1 MHELSIAQS
10 IIDIVDETLNGENA
24 KLLEISVEI
33 GELVAVVPES
43 LEFCY
48 NVITENTKYAGSKLE
63 IIILPLKSKCKNCK
77 KEFQIEKF
85 TFICPYCESNEL
97 DVLQGQELKIRHL
110 EVE

>member
-48 NVITENTKYAGSKLE
+48 NVITENTKYSGSKLD
-63 IIILPLKSKCKNCK
+63 ITILPLKSKCKNCK

-85 TFICPYCESNEL
+85 TFICPYCESSEL

>member
-1 MHELSIAQS
+1 MHELSLAQS
-10 IIDIVDETLNGENA
+10 IIDIVDETLNGEDN
-24 KLLEISVEI
+24 KLLDVFVEI

-48 NVITENTKYAGSKLE
+48 NVITENTKYAGSKLD
-63 IIILPLKSKCKNCK
+63 IKILPLMSKCKNCK

-85 TFICPYCESNEL
+85 TFVCPHCDSSEL
-97 DVLQGQELKIRHL
+97 DVIQGQELRISHL